1 MLDVICILLMCHSYK
16 MNEYTIISK
25 EAVEESLM
33 EYNPIHLDT
42 IDFDHL
48 HLINEINS
56 VHNNIT
62 DDFKYILGSIMTLMG
77 IYYFATDII
86 RSIYNR

>member
-42 IDFDHL
+42 IDFDYL
-48 HLINEINS
+48 HLVNEINPMYD
-56 VHNNIT
+56 IT
-62 DDFKYILGSIMTLMG
+62 DEFKYILGSIMSLMG
-77 IYYFATDII
+77 IYYFAANII
-86 RSIYNR
+86 SSIYNR